1 MSNSA
6 IKKVTVLNFEGEKET
21 VNVKVNEDR
30 NEYSKSDDIWIRNP
44 NKQNVSPIDINNYFN
59 EEEIKILVENE
70 IKNSKLNIPDIE
82 IENFNWETV
91 VIVSNADHIS

>member
-44 NKQNVSPIDINNYFN
+44 NKQNVSPIDINNYFY
-59 EEEIKILVENE
+59 
-70 IKNSKLNIPDIE
+70 
-82 IENFNWETV
+82 
-91 VIVSNADHIS
+91 VI

>member
-82 IENFNWETV
+82 IENFMYKIQKQV
-91 VIVSNADHIS
+91 K